1 MPRNQPQGWL
11 AKLLSHGVD
20 PDPRF
25 SLANE
30 RTFLAWI
37 RTALGMIALG
47 VGIATFVSNEQAH
60 RVSLILAG
68 ALVIL
73 GGVVSIGAW
82 LRWLRVERAMRLQHG
97 LPPSRLAPFIA
108 FGIGAIAAIAI
119 ITVVIV
125 A

>member
-1 MPRNQPQGWL
+1 MQRNQARGWL
-11 AKLLSHGVD
+11 EKLLSHGVD

-37 RTALGMIALG
+37 RTSLGMIALG
-47 VGIATFVSNEQAH
+47 VGIATFVSHEQAH
-60 RVSLILAG
+60 RASLILAG

-73 GGVVSIGAW
+73 GGVVSAGAW

-108 FGIGAIAAIAI
+108 IGIAAIAAIAI
-119 ITVVIV
+119 ITVVI
-125 A
+125 AA

>member
-1 MPRNQPQGWL
+1 MQRNQARGWL
-11 AKLLSHGVD
+11 EKLLSHGVD

-37 RTALGMIALG
+37 RTSLGMIALG
-47 VGIATFVSNEQAH
+47 VGIATFVSHEQAH
-60 RVSLILAG
+60 RPSLILAG

-73 GGVVSIGAW
+73 GGVVSAGAW

-108 FGIGAIAAIAI
+108 IGIAAIAAIAI
-119 ITVVIV
+119 ITVVI
-125 A
+125 AA

>member
-1 MPRNQPQGWL
+1 MPRNAGQGWL
-11 AKLLSHGVD
+11 EKLLSHGVD

-37 RTALGMIALG
+37 RTSLGMIALG

-60 RVSLILAG
+60 RVSLILAA

-73 GGVVSIGAW
+73 GGVVSVGAW

-97 LPPSRLAPFIA
+97 LPPSRFAPFIA
-108 FGIGAIAAIAI
+108 IGIGAIAAIAI

>member
-1 MPRNQPQGWL
+1 MQRNQARGWL
-11 AKLLSHGVD
+11 EKLLSHGVD
-20 PDPRF
+20 PVPRF

-37 RTALGMIALG
+37 RTSLGMIALG
-47 VGIATFVSNEQAH
+47 VGIATFVSHEQAH
-60 RVSLILAG
+60 RPSLILAG

-73 GGVVSIGAW
+73 GGVVSAGAW

-108 FGIGAIAAIAI
+108 IGIAAIAAIAI
-119 ITVVIV
+119 ITVVI
-125 A
+125 AA

>member
-1 MPRNQPQGWL
+1 MPRSQARGWL
-11 AKLLSHGVD
+11 SKLLSHGVD

-47 VGIATFVSNEQAH
+47 VGIATFVSTKETH
-60 RVSLILAG
+60 RASLVLAG
-68 ALVIL
+68 ALVVL
-73 GGVVSIGAW
+73 GGIVSIGAW

-97 LPPSRLAPFIA
+97 LPPSRLAPVIA

-119 ITVVIV
+119 VTVVILV
-125 A
+125 

>member
-1 MPRNQPQGWL
+1 MQRNQARGWL
-11 AKLLSHGVD
+11 EKLLSHGVD

-37 RTALGMIALG
+37 RPSLGMIALG
-47 VGIATFVSNEQAH
+47 VGIATFVSHEQAH
-60 RVSLILAG
+60 RPSLILAG

-73 GGVVSIGAW
+73 GGVVSAGAW

-108 FGIGAIAAIAI
+108 IGIAAIAAIAI
-119 ITVVIV
+119 ITVVI
-125 A
+125 AA